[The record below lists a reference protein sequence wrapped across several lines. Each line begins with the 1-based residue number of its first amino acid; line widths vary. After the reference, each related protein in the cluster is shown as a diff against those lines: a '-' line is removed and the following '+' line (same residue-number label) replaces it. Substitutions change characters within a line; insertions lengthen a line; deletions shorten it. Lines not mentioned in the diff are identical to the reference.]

1 MIREKVAALFFLN
14 VIVTVQDAGSGRS
27 SHLHGEKYI
36 WFVKLFGFA

>member
-14 VIVTVQDAGSGRS
+14 VIVTVQDAVSGRS